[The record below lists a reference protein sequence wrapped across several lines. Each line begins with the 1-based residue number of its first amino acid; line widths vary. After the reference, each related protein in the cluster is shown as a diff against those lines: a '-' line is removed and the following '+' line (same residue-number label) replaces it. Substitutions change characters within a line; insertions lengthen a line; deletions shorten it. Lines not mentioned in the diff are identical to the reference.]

1 MTPPSVTSSRRL
13 MRPDEYHAAL
23 AADMSESDIHHLIVR
38 SMAYALYD
46 KSPGFR
52 VAVPLSAVEQAKAM
66 LKEAGW
72 DTQVVHMGDVV
83 AQIVVER
90 PTPVVP
96 LDVFLLG
103 DVVVVAEDAKA
114 ARRAVI
120 LTAEAT
126 PVTPMG
132 SAFAS
137 GLLAAGDARQVDSS
151 EVLSVYMW
159 DEDGG
164 TSVTHTA
171 AEWVSSGWRGVIGP
185 LDGSDLEARIRA
197 ALVHRPECDGVPCYC
212 CGEGGHGLPGTVV
225 HADIEETLGIL
236 KDIVTQSSDG
246 AERWA
251 KLRRGGSTGDRTGL
265 PDAARLV
272 AQIGLERCGLELSWA
287 AAMRTVDSMR
297 HQRDAIH
304 ANLAHLTYM
313 IGDTAKDLGVLC
325 EGRTAMDFFP
335 EVLAKT
341 KADARLHSASLVN
354 EAYRQRN
361 AMVCVAAQLA
371 SDAGLHAGI
380 IVDEAGE
387 PGFRTVVAIDLG
399 RPPDGANQIT
409 FHMDERDP
417 TKPWSGLPPYG
428 GKWDGHS
435 DTVKWARIAS
445 YLDRATGISEVGAVQ
460 LHLYSI
466 GPYAYVAADANEV
479 YALHAK
485 MVAGSEAQID
495 EQVAQA
501 TNEGRGEEIAEHV
514 EVLKSLLHIPAPLRT
529 VADDAGVE
537 AVLTESGAMTL
548 TAAEW
553 IRRGKGFVGV
563 RATHYAVALR
573 PHLDALGGGPWQ

>member
-1 MTPPSVTSSRRL
+1 MTTPPSVTSPRRL
-13 MRPDEYHAAL
+13 MRPDEYYVTL
-23 AADMSESDIHHLIVR
+23 AADMSESDIHHLIIR

-52 VAVPLSAVEQAKAM
+52 VSVPLSAVEQAKAM

-90 PTPVVP
+90 PPP
-96 LDVFLLG
+96 MANVFLLG
-103 DVVVVAEDAKA
+103 DAVVIAEDVKA
-114 ARRAVI
+114 ARRAAI
-120 LTAEAT
+120 LAAEAS
-126 PVTPMG
+126 PVTPMW
-132 SAFAS
+132 SAYAG

-159 DEDGG
+159 GEDGG

-171 AEWVSSGWRGVIGP
+171 AEWVSGGWRGVIGP
-185 LDGSDLEARIRA
+185 LDESELA
-197 ALVHRPECDGVPCYC
+197 AKICAAGVHRPECDGVPCYC
-212 CGEGGHGLPGTVV
+212 GDGEVAGPEDDVEVDCDLLGLGHEV
-225 HADIEETLGIL
+225 LGRG
-236 KDIVTQSSDG
+236 VTAVD
-246 AERWA
+246 
-251 KLRRGGSTGDRTGL
+251 
-265 PDAARLV
+265 
-272 AQIGLERCGLELSWA
+272 ELSRLLNEA
-287 AAMRTVDSMR
+287 R
-297 HQRDAIH
+297 RD
-304 ANLAHLTYM
+304 LVRLTNM
-313 IGDTAKDLGVLC
+313 IGDAAKEIGVRC

-341 KADARLHSASLVN
+341 KANARLHSAHLVN

-361 AMVCVAAQLA
+361 AMVCVAARLA

-417 TKPWSGLPPYG
+417 TKPWSGLRPYG
-428 GKWDGHS
+428 GEWDGHS
-435 DTVKWARIAS
+435 DIVKWARIAS
-445 YLDRATGISEVGAVQ
+445 YLDSNHRATGISEVAMAQ

-466 GPYAYVAADANEV
+466 GPYAYVAEDANEV

-501 TNEGRGEEIAEHV
+501 TNDGRGEEIAEHV

-573 PHLDALGGGPWQ
+573 PHLDFVMFGGGYGS